1 MEEVRGAGG
10 PWTVAGDPQ
19 EGGEGGGAG
28 VCVCAGGRGL
38 VLAGGRKKW
47 IQMDRWK
54 NRDEGK
60 VRRLVKDLVER

>member
-28 VCVCAGGRGL
+28 GG
-38 VLAGGRKKW
+38 V
-47 IQMDRWK
+47 
-54 NRDEGK
+54 
-60 VRRLVKDLVER
+60 